1 MKELFIKK
9 ENDVKKIYLIED
21 GVIIQKHEENIESPM
36 LEGNIYVGKVQNV
49 LPGMQSAF
57 VNIGI
62 GKNALI
68 HLRDIFPK
76 EDLTIDKNEI
86 SPKPDIRQVVRP
98 GDQILVQVTRDKS
111 SKKGARVSKHIS
123 LTGRFFVYMPLTPFI
138 ALSQKITEPETRK
151 NLKEM
156 FTRLLPENTGGIIR
170 TNSVT
175 ANKEEIEKEVK
186 NLVKKWDEIKKITLD
201 DYPKEVYNAGGIIF
215 KYLTDNLDKNLT
227 KIIVCDAETKLQVET
242 FLEQENKQIKIELDK
257 DYLKKFNFENQIR
270 KIENRK
276 VWLDCGGFI
285 TIDKTEALTAIDVNS
300 GKFIGKDD
308 FENTIFKV
316 NEEATYEIAK
326 QLKLR
331 DIGGIIIIDYI
342 DMHIPQ
348 NKEKIIKLME
358 KEIKKDNSKVQIEG
372 FTKLNL
378 LEMTRKHIYS
388 V

>member
-1 MKELFIKK
+1 MKEIFIKK
-9 ENDVKKIYLIED
+9 ENDFKKIYLIED
-21 GVIIQKHEENIESPM
+21 GVIIQKHEENMESPM

-86 SPKPDIRQVVRP
+86 SPKSDIRQVVRP

-123 LTGRFFVYMPLTPFI
+123 FTGRFFVYMPLTPFI

-156 FTRLLPENTGGIIR
+156 FLKLLPENTGGIIR

-175 ANKEEIEKEVK
+175 ASKEEIEKEVK
-186 NLVKKWDEIKKITLD
+186 NLVKKWEEIKQITLE

-227 KIIVCDAETKLQVET
+227 KIIVSDDEIKLQVET
-242 FLEQENKQIKIELDK
+242 FLAQENKQIKVELDK
-257 DYLKKFNFENQIR
+257 DYLKKFDFENQIR

-276 VWLDCGGFI
+276 VWLNCGGFI

-358 KEIKKDNSKVQIEG
+358 QEIKKDSSKVQIEG